1 MVVKNIFL
9 TITLLILCFDGFFAQ
24 TTTPQYVSET
34 VNFEIAAGNIQA
46 AKNLLLANIDT
57 SLAVVKT
64 YNESNAAKGVK
75 IYITVNT
82 NKAGYEKIE
91 KIVPQLGFLDNKRLG
106 TINNS
111 EEIAGIDL
119 EIAFLKSKKAAY
131 ETELEKFKGDDYK
144 GYWNEV
150 REIEQS
156 LFNLEKRKTTLK
168 NQVYFYI
175 VDITLYEDIGTPQSS
190 NNFGDV
196 QFVNMPGVGA
206 TQLMIENPLKNIS
219 SAVYRGYEVKYLF
232 TRGKSYA
239 VFGSMKAQ
247 NVPSIHSDSL
257 FTDLFMYG
265 FGQDF
270 YPRHLG
276 KGRRKVFNLYSGYR
290 VGGTFAS
297 AKSMSKHYLYATP
310 HLGVEIVKTKYI
322 LLDVDAGYYIPFYQN
337 NNLRGLQLNASFNF
351 LF

>member
-1 MVVKNIFL
+1 MKKINFL
-9 TITLLILCFDGFFAQ
+9 LTLTTLILCSNGLFAQ
-24 TTTPQYVSET
+24 STPIQYVSET
-34 VNFEIAAGNIQA
+34 VHFEIAAGNIQA

-57 SLAVVKT
+57 SLAIVKT

-91 KIVPQLGFLDNKRLG
+91 KIVPQLGFLDSKRLG

-131 ETELEKFKGDDYK
+131 ESELEKFKGDDYK

-150 REIEQS
+150 RQIEQS
-156 LFNLEKRKTTLK
+156 LFDLEKRKTTLK

-175 VDITLYEDIGTPQSS
+175 VDITLYEDIGTPQTS

-206 TQLMIENPLKNIS
+206 TQLFIENPLKNIS

-270 YPRHLG
+270 YPRH
-276 KGRRKVFNLYSGYR
+276 SGYR

-297 AKSMSKHYLYATP
+297 AKNMSKHFLYATP
-310 HLGVEIVKTKYI
+310 HLGIEIVKTKYI

-337 NNLRGLQLNASFNF
+337 NNLRGVQINASFNF